1 MTTYR
6 VIADR
11 DKGDDPYS
19 ISLQTGDR
27 LVTEWAE
34 HNYLGLGE
42 LIRIERPEVE
52 EETPPMVAQQWELG
66 RHAEKQNRSYADA
79 WRYFESLGY
88 DMSEV
93 DPQY

>member
-11 DKGDDPYS
+11 DRGDDPQES
-19 ISLQTGDR
+19 DWIDGDR
-27 LVTEWAE
+27 VTFIA
-34 HNYLGLGE
+34 GGE
-42 LIRIERPEVE
+42 LVRIERPEVE
-52 EETPPMVAQQWELG
+52 EETPPMVAQQWELE
-66 RHAEKQNRSYADA
+66 RHAEKQGRSYADA